1 MQVNKCDYGQTRLV
15 LHHHQIWVRPYCQH
29 WQNHRG
35 VRT

>member
-15 LHHHQIWVRPYCQH
+15 LHHHQNCQH

-35 VRT
+35 VRI